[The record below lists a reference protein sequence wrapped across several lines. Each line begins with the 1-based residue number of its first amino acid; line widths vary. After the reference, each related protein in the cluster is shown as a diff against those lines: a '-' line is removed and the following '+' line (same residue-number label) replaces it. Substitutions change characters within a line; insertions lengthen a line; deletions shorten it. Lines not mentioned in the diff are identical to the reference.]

1 MARRKQRE
9 KRRSPQAK
17 HDGQDMRGAKRAA
30 KQAAVKAAMKAT
42 APPPL
47 PNAKAE
53 PIAVTVQLRDV
64 TVTEVG
70 SVCPTCGATM
80 NEAMPQR
87 AAVALRAGQRIGVQ
101 CGRCGQPM
109 LLEYREGQERRI
121 VTVGEDL
128 MMRARGR

>member
-9 KRRSPQAK
+9 KKPRQRYKESKAVPV
-17 HDGQDMRGAKRAA
+17 
-30 KQAAVKAAMKAT
+30 QAA
-42 APPPL
+42 APM

-53 PIAVTVQLRDV
+53 PMAVTVQLRDV

-70 SVCPTCGATM
+70 SVCPACGATM